1 MGKYTGISAERAV
14 PENIDNPAI
23 TPITKRPPITTQ
35 VIIGTP
41 GTIKK
46 WISLKKLSLVYM
58 KILVFDEADH
68 MLAEVNYDFLTIVF
82 ISFCWV
88 ILLKKSAFSPSQM
101 RGVGWTWWLINSL
114 MVKNYRV

>member
-1 MGKYTGISAERAV
+1 MTLGWQNLEVLKKMGKYMGISAERAV

-23 TPITKRPPITTQ
+23 TPITKRSPVTTQ

-68 MLAEVNYDFLTIVF
+68 MLAEVKYDCLTIVF
-82 ISFCWV
+82 V
-88 ILLKKSAFSPSQM
+88 SAGWIVRKFASPP
-101 RGVGWTWWLINSL
+101 
-114 MVKNYRV
+114 